1 MIGHDRREAVSF
13 GKWSK
18 NAKDYGALL
27 EITIPPSFRRRGKV
41 GIVATIVWRR
51 EAKGIAMDMLMKS
64 AGGSALFA
72 GLIALAACT
81 TVKLE
86 GGDKPIEVNLNVK
99 IDQEV
104 RVKLDKEIEDLI
116 ANNPDIF

>member
-1 MIGHDRREAVSF
+1 MVTQGF
-13 GKWSK
+13 
-18 NAKDYGALL
+18 AKLLAAAPVLAALTL
-27 EITIPPSFRRRGKV
+27 G
-41 GIVATIVWRR
+41 
-51 EAKGIAMDMLMKS
+51 
-64 AGGSALFA
+64 
-72 GLIALAACT
+72 ACT

-116 ANNPDIF
+116 AENPDIF

>member
-1 MIGHDRREAVSF
+1 MTARYETFNKRNILLGLAPVAALMMIS
-13 GKWSK
+13 
-18 NAKDYGALL
+18 
-27 EITIPPSFRRRGKV
+27 
-41 GIVATIVWRR
+41 
-51 EAKGIAMDMLMKS
+51 
-64 AGGSALFA
+64 
-72 GLIALAACT
+72 ACT

-116 ANNPDIF
+116 SDNPDIF